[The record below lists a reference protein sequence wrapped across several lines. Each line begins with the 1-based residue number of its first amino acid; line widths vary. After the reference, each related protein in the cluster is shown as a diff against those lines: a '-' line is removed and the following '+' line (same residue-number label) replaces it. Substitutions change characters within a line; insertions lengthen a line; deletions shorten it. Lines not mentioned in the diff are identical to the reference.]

1 MRYFLIASQV
11 VGRMWQPTTTE
22 AKKLDV
28 VINTAER
35 RANMNEQEKAVV
47 QSIVKAFD
55 ALPDEK
61 KEYLIGFAE
70 GVAAMKSKEESK

>member
-1 MRYFLIASQV
+1 MS
-11 VGRMWQPTTTE
+11 
-22 AKKLDV
+22 
-28 VINTAER
+28 
-35 RANMNEQEKAVV
+35 EQEKAVA

-61 KEYLIGFAE
+61 KEYLIGFAD

>member
-1 MRYFLIASQV
+1 
-11 VGRMWQPTTTE
+11 
-22 AKKLDV
+22 
-28 VINTAER
+28 
-35 RANMNEQEKAVV
+35 MNEQEKAVV

-70 GVAAMKSKEESK
+70 GVAAMKSKEKSK